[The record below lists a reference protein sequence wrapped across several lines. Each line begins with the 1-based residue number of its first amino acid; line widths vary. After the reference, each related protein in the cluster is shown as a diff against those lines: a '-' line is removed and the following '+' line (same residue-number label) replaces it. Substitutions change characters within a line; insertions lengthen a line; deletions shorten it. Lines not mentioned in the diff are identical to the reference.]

1 MADVATFSTAALEL
15 EQLVIAMMAGTEAQ
29 RSQYNRDAVLS
40 ATPVRLLTM
49 LYDRLL
55 LDLERAEAAHG
66 QQNWQIVSD
75 NLLHAQAILAEL
87 ASSLKTDVWDGGE
100 TLLALYTYLSNALMA
115 ANVQRDVSRI
125 HEGISLLEPLRQG
138 WHEAAGQLS
147 AQPSLAK
154 PDGRTL
160 GVA

>member
-1 MADVATFSTAALEL
+1 MTMTN
-15 EQLVIAMMAGTEAQ
+15 IEAQ
-29 RSQYNRDAVLS
+29 RSQYNSDAILS
-40 ATPVRLLTM
+40 ASPVRLLTM

-66 QQNWQIVSD
+66 QQDWQVASD
-75 NLLHAQAILAEL
+75 NLLHAQAIIAEL

-100 TLLALYTYLSNALMA
+100 TLLALYTYVSNALIA
-115 ANVQRDVSRI
+115 ANVQRDVSRVR
-125 HEGISLLEPLRQG
+125 EAISLLEPLRQG

-147 AQPSLAK
+147 THPAAAASS
-154 PDGRTL
+154 GRIL

>member
-1 MADVATFSTAALEL
+1 MTMTNID
-15 EQLVIAMMAGTEAQ
+15 AQ
-29 RSQYNRDAVLS
+29 RSQYTRDAVLS

-66 QQNWQIVSD
+66 TQDWQLASE
-75 NLLHAQAILAEL
+75 NLLHGQAILAEL

-100 TLLALYTYLSNALMA
+100 TLLALYTYVSNALIA
-115 ANVQRDVSRI
+115 ANIQRDVSRI
-125 HEGISLLEPLRQG
+125 REAIGLLEPLRQG
-138 WHEAAGQLS
+138 WHEAAGQMTT
-147 AQPSLAK
+147 QPAVAEPS
-154 PDGRTL
+154 GRIL

>member
-1 MADVATFSTAALEL
+1 MTMTN
-15 EQLVIAMMAGTEAQ
+15 IEAQ
-29 RSQYNRDAVLS
+29 RSQYNRDAILS
-40 ATPVRLLTM
+40 ASPVRLLTM

-66 QQNWQIVSD
+66 QQDWDVASE
-75 NLLHAQAILAEL
+75 NLLHAQSIIAEL

-100 TLLALYTYLSNALMA
+100 TLLALYTYVSNALIA

-125 HEGISLLEPLRQG
+125 RESITLLEPLRQG
-138 WHEAAGQLS
+138 WHEAAGSLGTQPENAAS
-147 AQPSLAK
+147 APS
-154 PDGRTL
+154 GRIL

>member
-1 MADVATFSTAALEL
+1 MTMTNIEV
-15 EQLVIAMMAGTEAQ
+15 Q
-29 RSQYNRDAVLS
+29 RSQYNRDAILS
-40 ATPVRLLTM
+40 ASPIRLLTM

-66 QQNWQIVSD
+66 KQDWEVASE

-87 ASSLKTDVWDGGE
+87 GSSLKTDVWDGGE
-100 TLLALYTYLSNALMA
+100 TLLALYTYVSNALIA
-115 ANVQRDVSRI
+115 ANVQRDVSRVR
-125 HEGISLLEPLRQG
+125 EAISLLEPLRQG

-147 AQPSLAK
+147 AQPAPTEPS
-154 PDGRTL
+154 GRIL

>member
-1 MADVATFSTAALEL
+1 MTMTN
-15 EQLVIAMMAGTEAQ
+15 IEAQ
-29 RSQYNRDAVLS
+29 RSQYNSDAILS
-40 ATPVRLLTM
+40 ASPVRLLTM

-66 QQNWQIVSD
+66 QQDWQVASD
-75 NLLHAQAILAEL
+75 NLLHAQAIIAEL

-100 TLLALYTYLSNALMA
+100 TLLALYTYVSNALIA
-115 ANVQRDVSRI
+115 ANVQRDVSRVR
-125 HEGISLLEPLRQG
+125 EAISLLEPLRQG

-147 AQPSLAK
+147 AQPAAAASS
-154 PDGRTL
+154 GRIL

>member
-1 MADVATFSTAALEL
+1 MTMTNA
-15 EQLVIAMMAGTEAQ
+15 EAQ
-29 RSQYNRDAVLS
+29 RSQYTSDAILS
-40 ATPVRLLTM
+40 ASPVRLLTM

-66 QQNWQIVSD
+66 QQDWQVASD
-75 NLLHAQAILAEL
+75 NLLHAQAIIAEL

-100 TLLALYTYLSNALMA
+100 TLLALYTYVSTALIA
-115 ANVQRDVSRI
+115 ANVQRDVSRVR
-125 HEGISLLEPLRQG
+125 EAISLLEPLRQG

-147 AQPSLAK
+147 AQPAAAAPS
-154 PDGRTL
+154 GRIL

>member
-1 MADVATFSTAALEL
+1 MTMTN
-15 EQLVIAMMAGTEAQ
+15 IEAQ
-29 RSQYNRDAVLS
+29 RSQYNSDAILS
-40 ATPVRLLTM
+40 ASPVRLLTM

-66 QQNWQIVSD
+66 QQDWQVASE

-100 TLLALYTYLSNALMA
+100 TLLALYTYVSNALIA
-115 ANVQRDVSRI
+115 ANVQRDVSRVR
-125 HEGISLLEPLRQG
+125 EAISLLEPLRQG

-147 AQPSLAK
+147 AQPAAATTETS
-154 PDGRTL
+154 GRVL

>member
-1 MADVATFSTAALEL
+1 MTMTN
-15 EQLVIAMMAGTEAQ
+15 IEAQ
-29 RSQYNRDAVLS
+29 RSQYNSDAILS
-40 ATPVRLLTM
+40 ASPVRLLTM

-66 QQNWQIVSD
+66 QQDWQVASD
-75 NLLHAQAILAEL
+75 NLLHAQAIIAEL

-100 TLLALYTYLSNALMA
+100 TLLALYTYVSNALIA
-115 ANVQRDVSRI
+115 ANVQRDVSRVR
-125 HEGISLLEPLRQG
+125 EAISLLEPLRQG

-147 AQPSLAK
+147 AQPAAATST
-154 PDGRTL
+154 GRIL

>member
-1 MADVATFSTAALEL
+1 MTMTN
-15 EQLVIAMMAGTEAQ
+15 IEAQ
-29 RSQYNRDAVLS
+29 RSQYNSDAILS
-40 ATPVRLLTM
+40 ASPVRLLTM

-66 QQNWQIVSD
+66 QQDWQMASD
-75 NLLHAQAILAEL
+75 NLLHAQAIIAEL

-100 TLLALYTYLSNALMA
+100 TLLALYTYVSNALIA
-115 ANVQRDVSRI
+115 ANVQRDVSRVR
-125 HEGISLLEPLRQG
+125 EAISLLEPLRQG

-147 AQPSLAK
+147 AQPAAAASS
-154 PDGRTL
+154 GRIL